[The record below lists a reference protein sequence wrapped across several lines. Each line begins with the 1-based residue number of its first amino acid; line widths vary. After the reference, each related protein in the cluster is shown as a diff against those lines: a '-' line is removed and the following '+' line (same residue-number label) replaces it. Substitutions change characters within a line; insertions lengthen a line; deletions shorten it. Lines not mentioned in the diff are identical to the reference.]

1 MCFYCKNLCCV
12 SEGANDLSD
21 IIFDHQWCGV
31 VVWLTS
37 GLIWTGCRLVT
48 LSWVPGSVLAIWE
61 VACTTDLCWDK
72 DTSFLKGQWHIN
84 FTVCLCVWAHFTCWA
99 VCTCWTTCVGT
110 PDCTTA
116 GGGLESDTL
125 SLEWREPSEGQRENS
140 NTIINFTLMKL
151 EYFLRVPLV
160 HSTIQDKYH
169 IRSLKLQLLINKL
182 KTKNSVIRLL
192 K

>member
-1 MCFYCKNLCCV
+1 MSKYEEVVKLWMSHFILLWWKIWYVC
-12 SEGANDLSD
+12 
-21 IIFDHQWCGV
+21 IIKMYVGQWCCKWIVRYHIDYQWYGV

-72 DTSFLKGQWHIN
+72 YASCLKCQWHIN
-84 FTVCLCVWAHFTCWA
+84 FILCLCVWAHFTCWA
-99 VCTCWTTCVGT
+99 ACTCWTTCVGT
-110 PDCTTA
+110 PVCTTA

-140 NTIINFTLMKL
+140 NAIINFTLMKS
-151 EYFLRVPLV
+151 FC
-160 HSTIQDKYH
+160 H
-169 IRSLKLQLLINKL
+169 
-182 KTKNSVIRLL
+182 
-192 K
+192 